1 MYQGGTY
8 LGYGDAA
15 SGRGLLAMLFLKM
28 GAALEERC
36 MFVSPGRP
44 QDWHI
49 QAATVHFDLQG
60 AYDRGQ
66 VRMLW
71 IPDVSGL
78 QHLDDASAVRAMND
92 LVALVYEEKPD
103 RLVIN
108 DFMPFMQFRSF
119 EGFRQSFVRMLDAL
133 EASDTTILLLMPE
146 PINTVSQQ
154 IIDFM
159 RNNVSGS
166 LHVSM
171 DDDVASGS
179 GRRLLLLP
187 GIGHV
192 QRASVDDWELATI
205 PLPPGRPSPRRSPR
219 ARATAPG
226 KKPRAYTPVPGSAGL
241 PMAAFASQ
249 PIDAPARGARFFD
262 ALRECFGRREHAA
275 AGSFMLMALRME
287 RNASVPAP
295 VRFDELAEHLEQLL
309 RADDHMLVDDA
320 TGRIVLL
327 MPGVRQSHVQGFF
340 DALQESLAATHPAER
355 QHLLE
360 SVDVVVVPDGLPFE
374 RAEDFMAYAMEAK

>member
-8 LGYGDAA
+8 LCFGDAA
-15 SGRGLLAMLFLKM
+15 SGRGLLAMLFMKM

-49 QAATVHFDLQG
+49 QAASVQYDLQG
-60 AYDRGQ
+60 AYDKGM

-78 QHLDDASAVRAMND
+78 QHLDDAAAARAMND
-92 LVALVYEEKPD
+92 LVALIYEEKPE
-103 RLVIN
+103 RLVVN

-119 EGFRQSFVRMLDAL
+119 EGFRQCFVRMLDAL
-133 EASDTTILLLMPE
+133 EPSDTTILLLMPE
-146 PINTVSQQ
+146 PINAVSRQ
-154 IIDFM
+154 IIDFI
-159 RNNVSGS
+159 RNHVSGS
-166 LHVSM
+166 LHVAM
-171 DDDVASGS
+171 DDEADSGS
-179 GRRLLLLP
+179 GRRLSLLP

-192 QRASVDDWELATI
+192 QRASVEDWEIVSAPT
-205 PLPPGRPSPRRSPR
+205 GRPMPRRSPR
-219 ARATAPG
+219 ARATVPG
-226 KKPRAYTPVPGSAGL
+226 KKPRAYTPVPGSAGM

-249 PIDAPARGARFFD
+249 PVDSPARGAAFHE
-262 ALRECFGRREHAA
+262 ALRTCFAQRERASGA
-275 AGSFMLMALRME
+275 FMLMALRMD
-287 RNASVPAP
+287 RSGALPAP
-295 VRFDELAEHLEQLL
+295 VNFDELAEHLERLL
-309 RADDHMLVDDA
+309 RVEDHMLVDDA
-320 TGRIVLL
+320 SGRVVLL
-327 MPGVRQSHVQGFF
+327 MPGVKQTHVQGFF
-340 DALQESLAATHPAER
+340 DALQDSLAATHPAER